1 MATRTIKVYK
11 NEDVNNPEYATFNEV
26 LQAFFGRGVFI
37 KEASGPYIQ
46 VTEINPRI
54 GTFSSDGVIFE
65 LAVPTPQQK

>member
-1 MATRTIKVYK
+1 MATAIKVYK

-46 VTEINPRI
+46 VTGINPRI
-54 GTFSSDGVIFE
+54 GTFIANGVVFK
-65 LAVPTPQQK
+65 LASPE

>member
-1 MATRTIKVYK
+1 MATSKAIEVYK

-26 LQAFFGRGVFI
+26 LQAFFGRGVLI

-54 GTFSSDGVIFE
+54 GTFSAGGVIFR
-65 LAVPTPQQK
+65 LAKPE